1 MKNYDT
7 ITPEGTKD
15 LLFSECVARRDVEEK
30 IHDIFKSR
38 GYVEIITPALEFFD
52 VFNLN
57 SRHFPQENMYKLVDN
72 KGRLLVLRPD
82 NTMPIARVVATR
94 LKDAILPIRLYYNQ
108 CVYSVSPQLRG
119 RSDQVVQSG
128 IELIGSQSEMADV
141 EVISMAIDVLDVCS
155 DGNYSLEIGDS
166 GIFKELV
173 SNLDVSDDMK
183 ENIRS
188 LIEQKNYPALNDTLD
203 ALGKS
208 KVIQSLKKLP
218 RLFGDVEVLDKASA
232 IFDNKKINIYLND
245 LRKVYENVK
254 TLYPDAKI
262 NIDLGMV
269 NRADY
274 YTGVILKGYIEGCGD
289 EVLSGGRYDKLI
301 AEFGYDVPATGFA
314 INVDAVAQMVANQKK
329 VKNTHADVI
338 VFAEEGYEM
347 KAMQVA
353 QKMRK
358 EGLKVENSFID
369 DLESVREYALE
380 TKIPRIMIIN
390 ENVTEVE

>member
-15 LLFSECVARRDVEEK
+15 LLFKECVARREIENK
-30 IHDIFKSR
+30 IHEIFKSR
-38 GYVEIITPALEFFD
+38 GYMEIITPGLEFFD

-94 LKDAILPIRLYYNQ
+94 LKDAILPLRFYYNQ
-108 CVYSVSPQLRG
+108 CVYNISPQLRG
-119 RSDQVVQSG
+119 RSDQIVQAG
-128 IELIGSQSEMADV
+128 IELIGSSSDMADI

-155 DGNYSLEIGDS
+155 DGNYSIEIGDS
-166 GIFKELV
+166 GVFKELV
-173 SNLDVSDDMK
+173 SQLDVTDDMK

-203 ALGKS
+203 TIGDN
-208 KVIQSLKKLP
+208 KVTRSLKKLP
-218 RLFGDVEVLDKASA
+218 RLFGNIDVLDKASN
-232 IFDNKKINIYLND
+232 IFDNKKINLYLND
-245 LRKVYENVK
+245 LKNIYENIK
-254 TLYPDAKI
+254 ILYPNAKI

-274 YTGVILKGYIEGCGD
+274 YTGVIIKGYVEGCGD

-314 INVDAVAQMVANQKK
+314 INVDAVSQMVANKK
-329 VKNTHADVI
+329 KIKNTHADVI
-338 VFAEEGYEM
+338 VFAENGYEM

-353 QKMRK
+353 QRMRK

-369 DLESVREYALE
+369 DLESVREYAME
-380 TKIPRIMIIN
+380 TKIPKIMIVN
-390 ENVTEVE
+390 ENITEVE

>member
-15 LLFSECVARRDVEEK
+15 LLFNECVARRNVENSINE
-30 IHDIFKSR
+30 IFKSR
-38 GYVEIITPALEFFD
+38 GYMEIVTPGLEFFD

-57 SRHFPQENMYKLVDN
+57 SRHFPQESMYKLVDN

-94 LKDAILPIRLYYNQ
+94 LKDAILPLRLYYNQ
-108 CVYSVSPQLRG
+108 CVYNINPQLRG
-119 RSDQVVQSG
+119 RSDESVQAG
-128 IELIGSQSEMADV
+128 IELIGSSSDMADL
-141 EVISMAIDVLDVCS
+141 EVIGMAIDVLDVCS
-155 DGNYSLEIGDS
+155 DGEYSLEIGNS

-173 SNLDVSDDMK
+173 SNLDVSEDMK

-188 LIEQKNYPALNDTLD
+188 LIESKNYPVLNDTLD
-203 ALGKS
+203 TLGDS
-208 KVIQSLKKLP
+208 KVIKSLRKLP
-218 RLFGDVEVLDKASA
+218 RLFGNVDVLEKASN
-232 IFDNKKINIYLND
+232 IFNNKNIDMYLND
-245 LRKVYENVK
+245 LRNTYENVK
-254 TLYPDAKI
+254 SLYPNAKI

-274 YTGVILKGYIEGCGD
+274 YTGIIIKGYVEGCGD
-289 EVLSGGRYDKLI
+289 EVLSGGRYDRLI
-301 AEFGYDVPATGFA
+301 AEFGYDIPATGFA
-314 INVDAVAQMVANQKK
+314 INVDAVAQMVSKKKK
-329 VKNTHADVI
+329 VSNRHADVI
-338 VFAEEGYEM
+338 VFAEDGYEM

-380 TKIPRIMIIN
+380 TKIPKIMIIN
-390 ENVTEVE
+390 ENITEVE